1 MSKKS
6 GKMSKQI
13 NYNGQQSRKNLSKLF
28 SASLFIGCLIFVLIR
43 GYKCSMKYLNKPE
56 GLDMSFEFSGALPF
70 PSITFCPLGGTGVHP
85 KTYDTKVLK
94 VG

>member
-1 MSKKS
+1 MPKKINDHQFRKIWSK
-6 GKMSKQI
+6 I
-13 NYNGQQSRKNLSKLF
+13 F

-70 PSITFCPLGGTGVHP
+70 PSMTFCPVGGTGVHP
-85 KTYDTKVLK
+85 KTYDAKVLK

>member
-1 MSKKS
+1 
-6 GKMSKQI
+6 MSKQI
-13 NYNGQQSRKNLSKLF
+13 NDYQFRKIWSKIF

-43 GYKCSMKYLNKPE
+43 GYKCSIKYLSKPE

-70 PSITFCPLGGTGVHP
+70 PSMTFCPLGGTGVHP

>member
-1 MSKKS
+1 M
-6 GKMSKQI
+6 MPKQT
-13 NYNGQQSRKNLSKLF
+13 NCNGLQCRKTLSKLF

-56 GLDMSFEFSGALPF
+56 GLDMSFEFSGALSF
-70 PSITFCPLGGTGVHP
+70 PSMTFCPVGGTGFYP
-85 KTYDTKVLK
+85 KTYDAKVLK

>member
-1 MSKKS
+1 MSKK
-6 GKMSKQI
+6 I
-13 NYNGQQSRKNLSKLF
+13 NGQQSRKTLSKLF

-43 GYKCSMKYLNKPE
+43 GYKCSIKYLKKPE
-56 GLDMSFEFSGALPF
+56 GLDMSFEFSGELPF
-70 PSITFCPLGGTGVHP
+70 PSMTFCPLGGTGVHP